1 MAFYYKV
8 LYTMANMGGL
18 FMILW
23 LIISLLV
30 KPIMHRMQT
39 FSLVNSFNNDREH
52 LITSYKRIEQN
63 RTEELANFK
72 NSLTQRLN
80 REAMLRIKEG
90 EQEDEKVQEM
100 NEVIQHD
107 SGYQERSIELQVDS
121 LKCQKSKSLKSIRT
135 AKVYA
140 VQEEYENSSFQEFQ
154 SKKNSVLPKEKNESE
169 HYTTWDMLKAI
180 FCCCRS
186 KHSNSL
192 DSKEFR
198 LLENL
203 HALNREREISIFLS
217 KVTTLEKRS
226 TILSEMLK
234 DSITTK

>member
-1 MAFYYKV
+1 
-8 LYTMANMGGL
+8 
-18 FMILW
+18 MILW